1 MHLNK
6 QRHYNIVCGTMSELV
21 KKHKHYIYL
30 LSETSS
36 SHQRKALVDT
46 ITKEQFRALSQVIV
60 NALHLNIPL
69 EKSVVSKLK
78 SHRKTFALLSDRKVG
93 VRKRLKVFKS
103 RYNIVIYMLK
113 AAVPTLRSIER
124 KNE

>member
-1 MHLNK
+1 MD
-6 QRHYNIVCGTMSELV
+6 YNIVCGTMSELV
-21 KKHKHYIYL
+21 KKHNHYIYL

-78 SHRKTFALLSDRKVG
+78 SHHKTFVVLNDQKVG
-93 VRKRLKVFKS
+93 VRKGLKVFKG

-113 AAVPTLRSIER
+113 AALPTLRSIEM
-124 KNE
+124 KKE

>member
-1 MHLNK
+1 
-6 QRHYNIVCGTMSELV
+6 MSELV
-21 KKHKHYIYL
+21 KKHKHYMYL

-46 ITKEQFRALSQVIV
+46 ITKEQFRALSQVTV
-60 NALHLNIPL
+60 NVLHLNIPL

-93 VRKRLKVFKS
+93 VRKRLNVFKS

-113 AAVPTLRSIER
+113 GCCAYLKVH
-124 KNE
+124 

>member
-6 QRHYNIVCGTMSELV
+6 QQHYNIVCGTMSELV

-78 SHRKTFALLSDRKVG
+78 SHRKTFVLLSDRKVG
-93 VRKRLKVFKS
+93 VRKRFKS
-103 RYNIVIYMLK
+103 HYNIVIYMLK

>member
-6 QRHYNIVCGTMSELV
+6 QQHYNIVCGTMSELV

-93 VRKRLKVFKS
+93 VRKRLKS
-103 RYNIVIYMLK
+103 HYNIVIYMLK